1 MRWWNLP
8 PAIPFE
14 YSFIPLQ
21 AQQKNRISMGTGS
34 ARKGLV
40 KVAFDRIE
48 PVGSLAR
55 QHARQCKA
63 RQCKGCVFLAL
74 VESGRAV
81 MSQAET
87 SRHAALRCDI
97 GVNALSQAM
106 QDALLAA
113 VPRLR
118 SYAISLCGRTDQ
130 VDDLV
135 QETLLRAIVNINSFR
150 PGTNLC
156 GWLTTILRNQ
166 FVSEFRKNR
175 NVVEDTD
182 GRYTDALKSVPEQE
196 SRIDFGEFRAALA
209 MLPFDQQEALLLVC
223 ALGLPCEEVA
233 VICGTP
239 VATIRSRI
247 HRARLQLTRLFAVGG
262 IVDFGPDDRTRAV
275 LAR

>member
-1 MRWWNLP
+1 
-8 PAIPFE
+8 
-14 YSFIPLQ
+14 
-21 AQQKNRISMGTGS
+21 
-34 ARKGLV
+34 
-40 KVAFDRIE
+40 
-48 PVGSLAR
+48 
-55 QHARQCKA
+55 
-63 RQCKGCVFLAL
+63 
-74 VESGRAV
+74 

-87 SRHAALRCDI
+87 KIDRNAALPCDI
-97 GVNALSQAM
+97 GASALSQAM
-106 QDALLAA
+106 QESLLAA

-135 QETLLRAIVNINSFR
+135 QETLLRAIVNIRSFQ

-182 GRYTDALKSVPEQE
+182 GRYTEALKSVPEQE

-223 ALGLPCEEVA
+223 ALGLPCDEVA
-233 VICGTP
+233 MICGTP

-247 HRARLQLTRLFAVGG
+247 HRARLQLARLFAVGG
-262 IVDFGPDDRTRAV
+262 IVEFGPDNRTRAV
-275 LAR
+275 LTR